1 MSTIILTTGVPG
13 SGKTYI
19 RCARFLVDDFLI
31 NTKGIHYSNFPVN
44 ADAIAEDVHK
54 KLSGKLGFF
63 ARLVFGSKTVPT
75 VEELKARIQVIP
87 DDVMQSWRQ
96 GISGPWDFFKD
107 VDLKYAHIAIDEIH
121 EIIKVTTPFECL
133 ERWDEFLGTIRHR
146 GCTIEG
152 LTQDISSIDR
162 CFTSRAA
169 VRYELVPCEDLR
181 DPYFNIPLYDWY
193 QLKAAFTGEYHK
205 SVVVHELKKTA
216 NGRFRKN
223 HSKVFAI
230 TPEYFKYY
238 NSYSKTL
245 SGGNEEN
252 GTPQTEYQTKT
263 KTGVL
268 LWFLRRNIFSILPK
282 IMLVIL
288 FIWLAFFGGGVK
300 CFNYLMKYLQ
310 TIHKSQIVQ
319 KANPKAKIDTKEKK
333 SENQKDESEESK
345 QSEKKKEIKR
355 LEPDVKQKFIESHE
369 YLKGIYDDELLFKAY
384 EQEKALIEKTQNEE
398 KEKLLEELKE
408 RDENKKLFGELKYI
422 DGETAFF
429 NNGEMV
435 KRGQRFVKGHYYEG
449 KSVVEINYLLG
460 FVRLDDGTVI
470 KLSVGQ

>member
-31 NTKGIHYSNFPVN
+31 NTKGVHYSNFPVN
-44 ADAIAEDVHK
+44 AEAIAEDVHR

-75 VEELKARIQVIP
+75 VEEIKARIQVIP

-96 GISGPWDFFKD
+96 GISGPWEYFRDI
-107 VDLKYAHIAIDEIH
+107 DLKYAHIAIDEIH

-133 ERWDEFLGTIRHR
+133 EQWDEFLGTIRHR

-169 VRYELVPCEDLR
+169 IRYELVPCEDLR

-205 SVVVHELKKTA
+205 SVVVNELKKTA

-223 HSKVFAI
+223 HSKVFSI
-230 TPEYFKYY
+230 TPDYFKYY

-263 KTGVL
+263 KIGLL
-268 LWFLRRNIFSILPK
+268 LWFLRRNILNILPK
-282 IMLVIL
+282 IFLVIL

-310 TIHKSQIVQ
+310 TIHNSQLVQ
-319 KANPKAKIDTKEKK
+319 KANPKAKIEKA
-333 SENQKDESEESK
+333 ENKTEESK
-345 QSEKKKEIKR
+345 EENKALEDKKERKILKPEIREEFIKNHPY
-355 LEPDVKQKFIESHE
+355 LIEIHDE
-369 YLKGIYDDELLFKAY
+369 ELLFNAY
-384 EQEKALIEKTQNEE
+384 QKEIELIEKSRNEE
-398 KEKLLEELKE
+398 KERILNEIKE
-408 RDENKKLFGELKYI
+408 REENKKHFGGLKYI
-422 DGETAFF
+422 DGDTAFF
-429 NNGEMV
+429 NNGEMI

-449 KSVVEINYLLG
+449 KSVIEINYLHG
-460 FVRLDDGTVI
+460 FVRLDDGTII
-470 KLSVGQ
+470 KLSIGE